1 MQVTL
6 LVLGTQHV
14 HDFAVLRSAGRALSL
29 TLSVAFEAVLVEGVA
44 AQEVNRRKLQGAVAH
59 VTLGLLE
66 YLGTVW
72 KYWGKDLH
80 FHLTWHHS
88 HPPSPELQWL

>member
-1 MQVTL
+1 MQITF

-14 HDFAVLRSAGRALSL
+14 HDFAVLWSASWALSL
-29 TLSVAFEAVLVEGVA
+29 ALSIALEAVLVEGVA
-44 AQEVNRRKLQGAVAH
+44 AQEMNRWQLQGAVAH

-72 KYWGKDLH
+72 KYWG
-80 FHLTWHHS
+80 
-88 HPPSPELQWL
+88 